1 VDGIKEYNDDLI
13 SDSIYLSVLKRS
25 YNYYKLFNGTLNS
38 YLNKNGIDKLKE
50 NLKLYFD
57 RVCHTERE
65 RESIIFWLKFSIFK
79 FIEKKLNIKNCDLLN
94 TFNGMQF
101 MTLDKTMFLK
111 IQSLLNKLEETI
123 LIIDKVFNLFCLF
136 ICLFGHFNNS
146 KGSCY
151 V

>member
-1 VDGIKEYNDDLI
+1 
-13 SDSIYLSVLKRS
+13 
-25 YNYYKLFNGTLNS
+25 
-38 YLNKNGIDKLKE
+38 
-50 NLKLYFD
+50 
-57 RVCHTERE
+57 
-65 RESIIFWLKFSIFK
+65 
-79 FIEKKLNIKNCDLLN
+79 
-94 TFNGMQF
+94 

>member
-25 YNYYKLFNGTLNS
+25 YNYYKLLNGTLNS

-65 RESIIFWLKFSIFK
+65 RESIIF
-79 FIEKKLNIKNCDLLN
+79 
-94 TFNGMQF
+94 
-101 MTLDKTMFLK
+101 
-111 IQSLLNKLEETI
+111 
-123 LIIDKVFNLFCLF
+123 
-136 ICLFGHFNNS
+136 
-146 KGSCY
+146 
-151 V
+151 